1 MAASTANMVKSSS
14 GKLYEP
20 DSPQGKMIRSGGG
33 TRAISEET
41 GEQGV
46 FGQILD
52 SLKSAN
58 SLLFQIDNNTEESES
73 EKRNRKVQAE
83 NTDNKSGMLSGMMG
97 GIGSGLKG
105 VGGALNKVN
114 PFQEGGLGTKMSIA
128 LLAGVLFAISKFG
141 DKLIKPLA
149 SVLQTID
156 EEGGLL
162 DKFKES
168 DFFKSTMDTLDSWK
182 ESLTKL
188 KDDIASII
196 PTLDDIKTA
205 IESFK
210 TTVDKLLVA
219 INTII
224 STVQSAYDSVNA
236 YIDKFDTD
244 GDGSLD
250 PEEKEA
256 LFTSM
261 KEKASTYITDFFKDT
276 MMAIGGMLLTA
287 TFITKT
293 AALAFASIKPI
304 FAATSFVG
312 PMAAGAAAA
321 GSGVATLL
329 PIAGLLL
336 YGVTT
341 TWSNISDSIKTTIEE
356 EGSVSFSGFFANF
369 FGGDDKGGFMN
380 AMRQAFKIGGT
391 FALVG
396 MGIGAV
402 LGAGVLSVPFAL
414 IGGLIGMGVGLL
426 VGALGGALG
435 SAKIKTFMVKMGDMI
450 SDTVDAIGGFF
461 GDVIAGFKSFFKGQG
476 FMTGYNDSRYKDKS
490 DAERKL
496 MDLQDEIAALQGDD
510 HGYTKERAAELLIE
524 KRAKEQDMLMYIE
537 DAPQQGINDA
547 RAKLEK
553 RNANLRKMIEANNKF
568 GGDGTEEMNRVMQR
582 ELAINMGDLQRMPAY
597 KDTMRTEMKNAELEL
612 EAQRKAAALAK
623 NNELYSTG
631 TLGQQIGLID
641 AKTITDNKSTNNI
654 NSFHGSQ
661 LRATDSR
668 YDLLPHLINLNNSLA
683 GQ

>member
-1 MAASTANMVKSSS
+1 M
-14 GKLYEP
+14 
-20 DSPQGKMIRSGGG
+20 
-33 TRAISEET
+33 
-41 GEQGV
+41 
-46 FGQILD
+46 
-52 SLKSAN
+52 
-58 SLLFQIDNNTEESES
+58 
-73 EKRNRKVQAE
+73 
-83 NTDNKSGMLSGMMG
+83 
-97 GIGSGLKG
+97 
-105 VGGALNKVN
+105 
-114 PFQEGGLGTKMSIA
+114 
-128 LLAGVLFAISKFG
+128 
-141 DKLIKPLA
+141 
-149 SVLQTID
+149 
-156 EEGGLL
+156 
-162 DKFKES
+162 
-168 DFFKSTMDTLDSWK
+168 
-182 ESLTKL
+182 
-188 KDDIASII
+188 
-196 PTLDDIKTA
+196 
-205 IESFK
+205 
-210 TTVDKLLVA
+210 
-219 INTII
+219 
-224 STVQSAYDSVNA
+224 
-236 YIDKFDTD
+236 
-244 GDGSLD
+244 
-250 PEEKEA
+250 
-256 LFTSM
+256 
-261 KEKASTYITDFFKDT
+261 
-276 MMAIGGMLLTA
+276 
-287 TFITKT
+287 
-293 AALAFASIKPI
+293 
-304 FAATSFVG
+304 
-312 PMAAGAAAA
+312 
-321 GSGVATLL
+321 
-329 PIAGLLL
+329 LL

-553 RNANLRKMIEANNKF
+553 RNANLRKLIEANDKF
-568 GGDGTEEMNRVMQR
+568 GGPGSEEMNRVMQR
-582 ELAINMGDLQRMPAY
+582 ELAVNMGDLQRMPAY

-668 YDLLPHLINLNNSLA
+668 YDLLPHLININNSLA

>member
-58 SLLFQIDNNTEESES
+58 SLLFQIDDNTEESES

-149 SVLQTID
+149 SVLETID
-156 EEGGLL
+156 SEGGLL

-168 DFFKSTMDTLDSWK
+168 DFFAGVMVVLDNWK
-182 ESLTKL
+182 LALEDL
-188 KDDIASII
+188 KADIA
-196 PTLDDIKTA
+196 
-205 IESFK
+205 
-210 TTVDKLLVA
+210 KLLIVIKKVA
-219 INTII
+219 DI
-224 STVQSAYDSVNA
+224 VVSAYDSVNA

-250 PEEKEA
+250 PDERE
-256 LFTSM
+256 LMFTDM
-261 KEKASTYITDFFKDT
+261 KDKAATYITDFFKGT
-276 MMAIGGMLLTA
+276 MQSIGGMLLSAVFIKQTA
-287 TFITKT
+287 G
-293 AALAFASIKPI
+293 LAFAAIKPI
-304 FAATSFVG
+304 FAKVAAGSTLTA
-312 PMAAGAAAA
+312 AAGAASTGAMI
-321 GSGVATLL
+321 L

-553 RNANLRKMIEANNKF
+553 RNANLRKLIEANDKF
-568 GGDGTEEMNRVMQR
+568 GGPGSEEMNRVMQR
-582 ELAINMGDLQRMPAY
+582 ELAVNMGDLQRMPAY

-668 YDLLPHLINLNNSLA
+668 YDLLPHLININNSLA